1 MVWVDCIF
9 FICSYYDAIVDL
21 IIYVFVIFREFGFE
35 EDVDV
40 LLKYYLIVFYCVE
53 VFFEGACIV
62 E

>member
-1 MVWVDCIF
+1 M
-9 FICSYYDAIVDL
+9 
-21 IIYVFVIFREFGFE
+21 FREFGFE
-35 EDVDV
+35 EDVYI

>member
-9 FICSYYDAIVDL
+9 LICSDYDAIVDL
-21 IIYVFVIFREFGFE
+21 IIYGFVMFREFGFE